1 MFSSRI
7 LAKALLLVLC
17 AWLFTPAVH
26 AANIEKLIMP
36 GPVSKAHAKIE
47 GECSNCHDRAN
58 RERQTALCLDC
69 HKDTAADINTKTR
82 YHGRMPQAA
91 TGQCRG
97 CHTEHLGRDA
107 DINKLNQAGFTH
119 DLTNFPL
126 KDAHVAVAC
135 TGCHK
140 PETPYRKTPSTCVC
154 RVMVTK

>member
-1 MFSSRI
+1 
-7 LAKALLLVLC
+7 
-17 AWLFTPAVH
+17 
-26 AANIEKLIMP
+26 MP
-36 GPVSKAHAKIE
+36 RLSQGQSPPISAPRPVT
-47 GECSNCHDRAN
+47 
-58 RERQTALCLDC
+58 TAGC
-69 HKDTAADINTKTR
+69 
-82 YHGRMPQAA
+82 PQAA

-140 PETPYRKTPSTCVC
+140 PETPYRKTPSTCIDCHRKDDIHRGDLGSRMHEVP
-154 RVMVTK
+154 